1 KNFFDKFHF
10 FEPLHKSKIWFLV
23 HWLDSSKH
31 TNSLFS
37 AIAIGCILGTVPNSL
52 LIQKLG
58 LRSAVAVNG
67 LLTTVSTLFF
77 PFAVRYGFT
86 AVFIMR
92 VLQGVGTALS
102 FPMTGIAPAQ
112 WSTLKA
118 TGTFIAILS
127 CHVQFCNI
135 LTMPV
140 SGFLCESRFGWPA
153 VFYLQG
159 LLSALI
165 FLTYHFFY
173 TDDPADHK
181 NVGPKEL
188 AKISYGKSYEKKQRI
203 PYRAIFTDPCI
214 LGVWFSVMG
223 GNLAFQIF
231 LMYGP
236 TYINKVVLHLGI
248 ASTGF
253 ATALPHI
260 LSAIVKFAIG
270 PISDKATCISG
281 KWRFIFFAALS
292 QGMMAICIVTLANL
306 REARIAQ
313 SIYTAAIVFSG
324 INVVGIIKCA
334 QVVAGQYS
342 HFVMSVISFLTS
354 FNVLLIPVA
363 INFVCPDNTP
373 EQVCIISNKILT
385 SKNILPFQWSR
396 LFLGLSVI
404 VVAVNAPF
412 VFVAKGEAAEWTGHK
427 VHAAALPEKKGS
439 IKSEDLMDKF

>member
-1 KNFFDKFHF
+1 MDDVKTDYYSENKNTT
-10 FEPLHKSKIWFLV
+10 EV
-23 HWLDSSKH
+23 HWLDSSKRK
-31 TNSLFS
+31 NALFS

-52 LIQKLG
+52 LIQKFG
-58 LRSAVAVNG
+58 LRAAVAVSG
-67 LLTTVSTLFF
+67 LLTTVATLSF
-77 PFAVRYGFT
+77 PLAVRYGFT

-135 LTMPV
+135 FTMPV
-140 SGFLCESRFGWPA
+140 SGFLCESRLGWPA

-159 LLSALI
+159 ILSALV
-165 FLTYHFFY
+165 FLAYHFFC
-173 TDDPADHK
+173 TDDPAKHRC
-181 NVGPKEL
+181 VGPEEL
-188 AKISYGKSYEKKQRI
+188 AKISEGKSCERKPNV
-203 PYRAIFTDPCI
+203 PYRAIFTDKCI
-214 LGVWFSVMG
+214 LGVWFSIMG

-236 TYINKVVLHLGI
+236 TYINKILHLGI

-260 LSAIVKFAIG
+260 LSAVVKFAIG
-270 PISDKATCISG
+270 PISDKAICISG
-281 KWRFIFFAALS
+281 RWRFIFFAALS
-292 QGMMAICIVTLANL
+292 QGMMAICVVALAHL
-306 REARIAQ
+306 KDARLAQ
-313 SIYTAAIVFSG
+313 IIYTTAIVFSG

-342 HFVMSVISFLTS
+342 HFVMSVMSFLTS
-354 FNVLLIPVA
+354 FNALLIPVA
-363 INFVCPDNTP
+363 ISIVCPDNTP
-373 EQVCIISNKILT
+373 E
-385 SKNILPFQWSR
+385 QWSR
-396 LFLGLSVI
+396 LFLGLSAI

-412 VFVAKGEAAEWTGHK
+412 VFVARGEAAEWTGNK
-427 VHAAALPEKKGS
+427 VQPAELPDKKIS
-439 IKSEDLMDKF
+439 TIKEDFTQKV